1 MDSGANVLL
10 DPNVYR
16 VVQGDNPYA
25 TGSAAL
31 GRNDFIKLL
40 VTQLENQNPLDPPK
54 DTEFVAQ
61 LATFSSLEQLMDLNK
76 RIDAVAQGQ
85 AQLVNS
91 QSLNLVGK
99 AILAPGDGRIQLGED
114 GADRI
119 VYNAPDGTEDVKIDI
134 FDQSGAL
141 VRTVDGAAGPGRHS
155 VSWDGHDDS
164 GAQLENGTYAFRVRA
179 IGNDGSE
186 KLLPG
191 MVKLT
196 VDGIHIGEDGLSL
209 ICGDRLIPFDQ
220 VAEILRADDPPAG

>member
-25 TGSAAL
+25 TGSESL
-31 GRNDFIKLL
+31 GRNDFIRLL

-61 LATFSSLEQLMDLNK
+61 LATFSSLEQLMDLNQ

-99 AILAPGDGRIQLGED
+99 AVLAPGDGKIRLDEG

-119 VYNAPDGTEDVKIDI
+119 VYNAPEGTAQVKIEI
-134 FDQSGAL
+134 FDSSGAM
-141 VRTVDGAAGPGRHS
+141 VRTLDGAAGAGRQS
-155 VSWDGHDDS
+155 ATWDGHDEA
-164 GAQLENGTYAFRVRA
+164 GTALEPGTYSYRVRA
-179 IGNDGSE
+179 IGSDGSE
-186 KLLPG
+186 KLLSG

-220 VAEILRADDPPAG
+220 VAEILRADDEATN